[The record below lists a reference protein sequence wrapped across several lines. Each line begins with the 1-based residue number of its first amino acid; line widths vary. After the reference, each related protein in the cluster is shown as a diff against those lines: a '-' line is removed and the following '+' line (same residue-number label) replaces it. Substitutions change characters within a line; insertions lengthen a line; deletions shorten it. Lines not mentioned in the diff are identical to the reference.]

1 MCIRD
6 RYAGAYAGGP
16 AGYPPSGHGGT
27 AADAAAAAS
36 ANAARYQ
43 QYRASSSD
51 FSLGR
56 APSRGGSLSPGHA
69 SEFGPDFSDML
80 ARERGPNP
88 FHGFKASESFDA
100 RSLSPKGVASR
111 AGEATTERVF
121 DRRDLSSSL
130 AVTASPRGASVPRDL
145 GEVLGV
151 GKVGA
156 EDVLGMYLA
165 ARSQQVA
172 RRKFLCEIDGKV
184 FSTMNLMRVHF
195 ERHYQA
201 DAEAWWN
208 RHRRA
213 DASFSS

>member
-1 MCIRD
+1 M
-6 RYAGAYAGGP
+6 
-16 AGYPPSGHGGT
+16 
-27 AADAAAAAS
+27 
-36 ANAARYQ
+36 
-43 QYRASSSD
+43 
-51 FSLGR
+51 
-56 APSRGGSLSPGHA
+56 
-69 SEFGPDFSDML
+69 
-80 ARERGPNP
+80 
-88 FHGFKASESFDA
+88 
-100 RSLSPKGVASR
+100 
-111 AGEATTERVF
+111 
-121 DRRDLSSSL
+121 
-130 AVTASPRGASVPRDL
+130 
-145 GEVLGV
+145 LGV

-208 RHRRA
+208 RHRRT